1 MPSGFPEG
9 IFVIIYNGV
18 VLWLVKKEIAY
29 RYLKEV
35 VCVRFSLI
43 EFHSGLRVVCIVNA
57 FCSLT
62 GALFNNTK
70 PAIIYKAYLLGAYLC
85 VFFTKIR

>member
-9 IFVIIYNGV
+9 IFVIIYNRV

-35 VCVRFSLI
+35 VCVRFNPI
-43 EFHSGLRVVCIVNA
+43 EFQSR
-57 FCSLT
+57 
-62 GALFNNTK
+62 
-70 PAIIYKAYLLGAYLC
+70 
-85 VFFTKIR
+85 

>member
-9 IFVIIYNGV
+9 IFVIIYNRL

-57 FCSLT
+57 FYSLT
-62 GALFNNTK
+62 S
-70 PAIIYKAYLLGAYLC
+70 